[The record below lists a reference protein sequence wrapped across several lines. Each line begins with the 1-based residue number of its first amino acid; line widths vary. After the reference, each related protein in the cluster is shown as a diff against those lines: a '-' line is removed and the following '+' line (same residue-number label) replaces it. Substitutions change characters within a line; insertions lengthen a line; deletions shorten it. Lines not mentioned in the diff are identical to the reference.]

1 MSFSSKE
8 ILCPTALPSTGITLF
23 LRYYDRLRLL
33 ATLPLSCDSSR
44 LRVPFPRRLRD
55 LPCCVAVRFDD
66 MPSAR
71 TPAALSVYSRYRI
84 RQLVPSQQ
92 GNWSATACIL
102 EALSVHFRYGLSS
115 PVIRLTRC
123 VTTQGPMTRSRIAP
137 VQCLPYWIFTNL
149 NNAPYHG
156 APLATPALCL
166 RRRQRLTR
174 ESFLAFLRNDSG
186 STRLYGIRLWR
197 MVLLTFCDK
206 TAGRRSFLVA

>member
-156 APLATPALCL
+156 APLTIPRALPQAPAEAYAQCI
-166 RRRQRLTR
+166 RV
-174 ESFLAFLRNDSG
+174 FLRNNCESLSVKVSAFG
-186 STRLYGIRLWR
+186 GWFYGLTVTRPPGGGH
-197 MVLLTFCDK
+197 FE
-206 TAGRRSFLVA
+206 